1 MKTRILALFLV
12 LLFVLAGCTQKPA
25 NEAVV
30 PMSSQY
36 EEVTEDLNDNT
47 SSDETP
53 ESTPSNNKVTYE
65 ANGGQDVYEGL
76 MGGDEEGGNKGFSMV
91 VEKNTIP
98 ATLSTKWEAT
108 STSPVKGGATKEAE
122 AMRKKV
128 INSKNTADLYKWS
141 GKTYYISPN
150 GDDKNDGLTPQTAIK
165 TFDADAIYMTP
176 LKPGDAL
183 LFERGGVWRL
193 TSAIN
198 AREGVTYGSYGKG
211 EKPTLVGSMKNYA
224 DPELWVASKK
234 ENIWKLTVA
243 DSDIG
248 LIVFNHGEMTGWKK
262 YNGVTVLEKNGDYY
276 YNKNDETIYLYFDK
290 GNPGKYFD
298 DIEVGLNASAFSV
311 NRDDVVIDN
320 IRIKYFG
327 NHGINMGGNDNAT
340 ITNCELGFIGG
351 ATQTGTTRF
360 GNAIQQW
367 GTTDKQLVDN
377 NWIYQ
382 AYDTGYTWQGKDGSG
397 RSGTGAEVYYNNITV
412 TNNVID
418 YCALAIEFWHGDNNA
433 EFLGDVKNFILNNNI
448 LTMSGYGWS
457 ADQRPDK
464 CGYAICVR
472 SRWFPNAKG
481 CQIKNNI
488 FDVTS
493 KYTVYW
499 SFSNGPHG
507 EWDISGNTFYEASSK
522 LERAVW
528 YGGIKEFKDQGSLAD
543 AVAAF
548 DSKPAKVTWLTK

>member
-12 LLFVLAGCTQKPA
+12 LLFVLAGCAQKPA

-30 PMSSQY
+30 PMSSQH

-76 MGGDEEGGNKGFSMV
+76 MGGDEEGGNKGFGMV

-98 ATLSTKWEAT
+98 ATLSTKWDAT

-198 AREGVTYGSYGKG
+198 AREGVIYGSYGKG

-234 ENIWKLTVA
+234 ENVWKLTVA

-262 YNGVTVLEKNGDYY
+262 YNGITVLENNGDYY

-311 NRDDVVIDN
+311 SRDDVVIDN
-320 IRIKYFG
+320 IRIKYFAS
-327 NHGINMGGNDNAT
+327 HGINMGGNDNAT

-351 ATQTGTTRF
+351 ATQTGTTRL

-367 GTTDKQLVDN
+367 GTTDKQLIDN

-382 AYDTGYTWQGKDGSG
+382 AYDTGYTWQGLDGSG
-397 RSGTGAEVYYNNITV
+397 RSGYGTEVYYNNITV
-412 TNNVID
+412 TNNLID
-418 YCALAIEFWHGDNNA
+418 YCAIAIEFWHGENGK
-433 EFLGDVKNFILNNNI
+433 EQVCLVENFILNNNI
-448 LTMSGYGWS
+448 LTMNGYGWS
-457 ADQRPDK
+457 RAQRPDRV
-464 CGYAICVR
+464 GAAIQVR
-472 SRWFPNAKG
+472 ERWFPNAKG

-488 FDVTS
+488 FDIS
-493 KYTVYW
+493 SRYTMYW
-499 SFSNGPHG
+499 NFLNGPHG
-507 EWDISGNTFYEASSK
+507 EWDISGNTFYEAK
-522 LERAVW
+522 GNDYQGFW
-528 YGGIKEFKDQGSLAD
+528 YGSIKTVTSQGLLAD

-548 DSKPAKVTWLTK
+548 DSKPAKVAWLTK